1 MLRVH
6 DSQQLH
12 LVTLT
17 SDGSP
22 YGNKTLPISV
32 LIYIREARS
41 FTCHVLPL

>member
-1 MLRVH
+1 MLRVC
-6 DSQQLH
+6 DSQQMYLA
-12 LVTLT
+12 TLT